1 MRNISYKLF
10 LIFLAGII
18 FAQSQ
23 SPYLDIANE
32 LLVRKKLSKKL
43 PDVFDEAK
51 FIEVTGKI
59 DNIAQVNSKT
69 HADRLTIQNPE
80 FHWCYTQ
87 TYQLAGMPAKS
98 LDHYRQYK
106 IQTLDKT
113 VSIHKLFQ
121 KNINELEVALENQQA
136 KLAHDIYAII
146 NNFKSEEK
154 TPEIGQIQELQNKLN
169 TFNELS
175 MAPIIISDGRIF
187 LASEIGISSCPK
199 WTPST
204 SIAMATPA

>member
-1 MRNISYKLF
+1 MKSQLPKLIIISF
-10 LIFLAGII
+10 IGLII
-18 FAQSQ
+18 AQSQ

-51 FIEVTGKI
+51 FIEVIGKI

-80 FHWCYTQ
+80 FHWCYSQ

-136 KLAHDIYAII
+136 KLAHDINAII
-146 NNFKSEEK
+146 NNFKNDEK
-154 TPEIGQIQELQNKLN
+154 TFKNK
-169 TFNELS
+169 
-175 MAPIIISDGRIF
+175 
-187 LASEIGISSCPK
+187 
-199 WTPST
+199 
-204 SIAMATPA
+204 